1 MLVDRSL
8 LEVEK
13 QVEKNFED
21 MVDQGKLV
29 ETGKSVVEDRLV
41 KHQSTVVVVE
51 GLVGSKHCS
60 VVPFEN
66 DLHWFPILLYRFF
79 HTQETYR
86 FYVVV
91 MRRLL
96 VHYEMD
102 SSVNFLKVVVSQ
114 STPT

>member
-1 MLVDRSL
+1 VLVDRSL

-51 GLVGSKHCS
+51 GLVGSMHCS

-66 DLHWFPILLYRFF
+66 GLHWFPILLFGFF
-79 HTQETYR
+79 MHKKRTD
-86 FYVVV
+86 F
-91 MRRLL
+91 MSLL
-96 VHYEMD
+96 
-102 SSVNFLKVVVSQ
+102 
-114 STPT
+114 